1 MGQMFNAFR
10 HCNLK
15 SKKKGTHFRITAQHQ
30 TYLIYYQV
38 SQEFIHPNIKAS
50 ENILLKEQMTKTCIV
65 ACNCNP
71 TSSFKFYSLDIAP
84 TCLSHW
90 TTALRFLVARTSRR
104 NWQQN
109 LACTDSRVPLA
120 PLKLHV
126 RLKLTCQHIKQ
137 KIHSNK

>member
-1 MGQMFNAFR
+1 
-10 HCNLK
+10 
-15 SKKKGTHFRITAQHQ
+15 
-30 TYLIYYQV
+30 
-38 SQEFIHPNIKAS
+38 
-50 ENILLKEQMTKTCIV
+50 MTKTCIV

-137 KIHSNK
+137 KIHSNKWMVFLTTFQPAGCAHLEQYIRPTTRLVVWLAALIHSKLTSLGWLNMPGRNMR